1 MGNNSSSDKSHLA
14 NNLEAEALRRFNI
27 RVNSYSYPHHGP
39 YYQYIEWCRG
49 QFELDCIPECCRQG
63 PNNGY

>member
-1 MGNNSSSDKSHLA
+1 MGNNSSSNKSHLA

-39 YYQYIEWCRG
+39 
-49 QFELDCIPECCRQG
+49 
-63 PNNGY
+63 